1 MAASFNESQK
11 LDYLWKKLGY
21 GVAKTSIPPPG
32 SGSKEAFNESIASPL
47 LYRGDLVWK
56 YSGSIPASP
65 PDNTSSIVQV
75 YKDGGGGGYSA
86 TVQCTEDL
94 TSPDNQTWKTNLTD
108 WIPTQFGDNYLILVF
123 VDTTGSTTPQTTG
136 TRLFQAG
143 SGSDDTWFFDY
154 QAGILNFNGAV
165 IPSVIT
171 GGVSG
176 KSVFVVGYRYI
187 GDFGVG
193 GDTGNITFSDT
204 TIGTASANTNI
215 NIMPTGNGVV
225 VIDTVTGLVVPV
237 GNTAQRPAAPD
248 SGTVRLNNGDGLIEF
263 YNGTGWVAL
272 SSAGGITITNQ
283 TINPD
288 GSTSTYTLDQAS
300 TSASILVTINGVGQT
315 PDIDYT
321 VSVTDITFTT
331 TPIPTDTI
339 QIRFLAGVTSTD
351 FLTNSTGN
359 AVVQTTSSGNITL
372 EASTGSNINATGN
385 ISATGNIAGNY
396 VLGNGAYLTG
406 LTPGYGN
413 SNVAAYLPTYSGNIS
428 SGNIS
433 ASGNITGG
441 NVLGGAN
448 VNATTHTGTTV
459 SVTGNITGGSL
470 TVATGNI
477 TAGNIINA
485 NANGIG
491 NIGTASTYFN
501 TVFAKATSAQYADL
515 AERFLSDQLYE
526 PGTVLIYAG
535 NEQVTAC
542 TNYAD
547 SRAAGIVSTNPAYLM
562 NTGVTACAVSLALA
576 GQVPCKVVG
585 PMHKGEVLTTSTVE
599 GYACKL
605 DSKDWQ
611 PGVIVGKALEN
622 CGPGLHVILVVALS

>member
-1 MAASFNESQK
+1 MAINKISGNILADNLQR
-11 LDYLWKKLGY
+11 
-21 GVAKTSIPPPG
+21 G
-32 SGSKEAFNESIASPL
+32 SNLAIQGNLIYFDVTANRVGI
-47 LYRGDLVWK
+47 
-56 YSGSIPASP
+56 
-65 PDNTSSIVQV
+65 
-75 YKDGGGGGYSA
+75 
-86 TVQCTEDL
+86 L
-94 TSPDNQTWKTNLTD
+94 TS
-108 WIPTQFGDNYLILVF
+108 
-123 VDTTGSTTPQTTG
+123 TPSAA
-136 TRLFQAG
+136 L
-143 SGSDDTWFFDY
+143 D
-154 QAGILNFNGAV
+154 V
-165 IPSVIT
+165 
-171 GGVSG
+171 GGN
-176 KSVFVVGYRYI
+176 FVVGNVTINLVGNIDAGNVYI
-187 GDFGVG
+187 NNLLEPVDNYDAATKLYVDNVAANANIGSFTFSNTTISTSV
-193 GDTGNITFSDT
+193 TPGNITLST
-204 TIGTASANTNI
+204 
-215 NIMPTGNGVV
+215 TGNSLVY
-225 VIDTVTGLVVPV
+225 IDTVSGLALPLGDQADRPVNPPAGTIRFNSDTSYAEVFDGFGWDELVP
-237 GNTAQRPAAPD
+237 G
-248 SGTVRLNNGDGLIEF
+248 GT
-263 YNGTGWVAL
+263 T
-272 SSAGGITITNQ
+272 TILNQ
-283 TINPD
+283 TINPNGID
-288 GSTSTYTLDQAS
+288 NTYTLDQSA
-300 TSASILVTINGVGQT
+300 TAASILVTINGVGQT

-321 VSVTDITFTT
+321 VTGTDVTFTT
-331 TPIPTDTI
+331 TPIVSDTI
-339 QIRFLAGVTSTD
+339 QIRFLAGVSSTD
-351 FLTNSTGN
+351 YITNANGN
-359 AVVQTTSSGNITL
+359 AVVRADSTGNITL
-372 EASTGSNINATGN
+372 QASAGKTINATGN

-611 PGVIVGKALEN
+611 PGVIVGGN
-622 CGPGLHVILVVALS
+622 HLS